1 MVSIFKGKK
10 RARLL
15 ALVAAVA
22 FLLSGAVSFIQ
33 PVTALA
39 DSGIVCL
46 TGKVGEPYHGGPWKY
61 GPQHSQED
69 NAKDDFNLEIVG
81 NISGL
86 PEGVSARTLYETHDH
101 GWAIVFEGTPKK
113 TGTYTFS
120 VELELKRVTSN
131 NGHNYDKW
139 DSQPSWK
146 YNDTYTIK
154 IEEADKDE
162 DDDDDDSSSS
172 SVSEE
177 ERQAEAAKHF
187 APDTASMT
195 PEQSAGWSLVSRE
208 APSVSSSSGGVTATS
223 AYQGPVCRLGFQLAA
238 PGYSVG
244 HTYNMSFTGAGGSTS
259 MKVLADLVKSGR
271 KFVISFVYGGGV
283 YVSTPVLTP
292 DANGNISFN
301 PALLG
306 LGPNS
311 NAAIAIMYQD

>member
-1 MVSIFKGKK
+1 MVSILKGKK

-22 FLLSGAVSFIQ
+22 FLLSGVVSFIQ

-61 GPQHSQED
+61 GPQNTENDS
-69 NAKDDFNLEIVG
+69 AKNDYKLEIVG

-113 TGTYTFS
+113 AGTYTFGVS
-120 VELELKRVTSN
+120 LKLTKNEDNSTTE
-131 NGHNYDKW
+131 
-139 DSQPSWK
+139 

-162 DDDDDDSSSS
+162 DDDDDDDSSSGRS
-172 SVSEE
+172 FEE
-177 ERQAEAAKHF
+177 EQREAAKHF

-259 MKVLADLVKSGR
+259 MKVPADLVKSGR

>member
-10 RARLL
+10 SARLL

-33 PVTALA
+33 PVTAYA
-39 DSGIVCL
+39 DSGTACKI
-46 TGKVGEPYHGGPWKY
+46 GKVGESYRSDLWKPA
-61 GPQHSQED
+61 GNVSKED
-69 NAKDDFNLEIVG
+69 YDKFEIVSV
-81 NISGL
+81 SGL
-86 PEGVSARTLYETHDH
+86 PDGISCTSGYDDHDKS
-101 GWAIVFEGTPKK
+101 WVINFRGTPTKA
-113 TGTYTFS
+113 GTYTVNVKS
-120 VELELKRVTSN
+120 RLTKTAESESKTKDCDN
-131 NGHNYDKW
+131 
-139 DSQPSWK
+139 
-146 YNDTYTIK
+146 TYTIK
-154 IEEADKDE
+154 IEEADEDE
-162 DDDDDDSSSS
+162 DEDDDDSSSS

-187 APDTASMT
+187 APDTATMT
-195 PEQSAGWSLVSRE
+195 PEQSAGWNLVSRE

-259 MKVLADLVKSGR
+259 MKVPADLVKSGR

>member
-1 MVSIFKGKK
+1 MDSIFKGKK

-22 FLLSGAVSFIQ
+22 FLLSGAASFIQ
-33 PVTALA
+33 PVTAYA
-39 DSGIVCL
+39 DSGIACL
-46 TGKVGEPYHGGPWKY
+46 IGTVGKYYIGGPWQYDYEGTK
-61 GPQHSQED
+61 PDS
-69 NAKDDFNLEIVG
+69 LEIREGVT
-81 NISGL
+81 GL
-86 PEGVSARTLYETHDH
+86 PDGVSATIGTDTHNDYNADKL
-101 GWAIVFEGTPKK
+101 WFKGTPQKA
-113 TGTYTFS
+113 GTYTFTVKIKGTYTIEGQS
-120 VELELKRVTSN
+120 QEKDFN
-131 NGHNYDKW
+131 N
-139 DSQPSWK
+139 
-146 YNDTYTIK
+146 TYTIK
-154 IEEADKDE
+154 IEEADEDDD

-259 MKVLADLVKSGR
+259 MKVPADLVKSGR
-271 KFVISFVYGGGV
+271 KFVISFVYGGGL

>member
-1 MVSIFKGKK
+1 MVSILKGKK

-15 ALVAAVA
+15 AFVAAVA

-33 PVTALA
+33 PVTAYA
-39 DSGIVCL
+39 DSGIACIIGTV
-46 TGKVGEPYHGGPWKY
+46 GKYYVGGPWDY
-61 GPQHSQED
+61 TRDESNPVIS
-69 NAKDDFNLEIVG
+69 LEILESV
-81 NISGL
+81 SGL
-86 PEGVSARTLYETHDH
+86 PDGVRAESKVDPRSQKPTL
-101 GWAIVFEGTPKK
+101 WFRGTPTKA
-113 TGTYTFS
+113 GTFTFKVKVKATFQDNHSKEYTS
-120 VELELKRVTSN
+120 
-131 NGHNYDKW
+131 
-139 DSQPSWK
+139 
-146 YNDTYTIK
+146 TYTIK
-154 IEEADKDE
+154 IEEAEKEEEDDD
-162 DDDDDDSSSS
+162 DDDDDDSSSGMS
-172 SVSEE
+172 YEE
-177 ERQAEAAKHF
+177 EQREAAKHF

-259 MKVLADLVKSGR
+259 MKVPADLVKSGR